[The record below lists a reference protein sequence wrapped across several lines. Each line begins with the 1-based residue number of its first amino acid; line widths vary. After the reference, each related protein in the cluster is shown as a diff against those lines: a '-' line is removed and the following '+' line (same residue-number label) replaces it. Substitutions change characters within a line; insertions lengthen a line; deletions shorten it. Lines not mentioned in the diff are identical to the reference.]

1 MAWNLYPTAENR
13 PYKTDIREQK
23 LAARNLA
30 RRHVAD
36 GCEDFAEVV
45 LWH

>member
-13 PYKTDIREQK
+13 PYKADTREQK

-30 RRHVAD
+30 RCHVAD
-36 GCEDFAEVV
+36 GCEDFAEVG